1 VARSEFAVAHAWDS
15 DLRSPVRWIV
25 SHLKRSP
32 WLLALMI
39 VGALGN
45 AALAAAI
52 PLYTGY
58 AFDTLTGPSPSMTP
72 ILWATLALILTQ
84 LGRFFMQLGRN
95 FGAET
100 VGQRLERDT
109 RQELYAS
116 LLGKSMG
123 FHDLRPTGEIMARA
137 TNDVRELALMVAP
150 GLNLVFGSGN
160 FLIVPIFAAPSIHP
174 ALIATPLGFA
184 VTYFITMFYY
194 LRDLRPTTEAVRRR
208 FGQMNANLTE
218 AVEGIETIKGAAQEE
233 SERNRFIHT
242 ATDVRDAFVT
252 QSRVEAR
259 FLPLLLLGIAT
270 GLGFGHA
277 LYLFQQGA
285 ISVGDIV
292 AYMGLLSLF
301 TFPVNISLFAYSQVS
316 SGLSSARRIL
326 ELISTETAL
335 DENRAGHQATM
346 VGNLRFD
353 NVTFRYALDKQTQQN
368 INGNQHGTERLTDEE
383 NNLLASQPALD
394 NVSFE
399 IAPGQ
404 TLALVGQT
412 GSGKSTVA
420 KLINR
425 IYDPEAGE
433 VSIDGI
439 NVAEWNLETL
449 RRQISIIEQD
459 IFLYSRT
466 IAENIAFGNANAT
479 QEEIEAAARSAQAH
493 EFILTF
499 PAGYQTVIGER
510 GVTLSG
516 GQRQRIALARAFLTN
531 PAILILD
538 DSTSAIDSATEDQIQ
553 RAIEAA
559 TKGRTTLLITHRL
572 SQIRWADKIVVLRR
586 GRVVAA
592 GSHEEL
598 MAQSQAYRDIFAR
611 L

>member
-1 VARSEFAVAHAWDS
+1 MTRSEFVVDHQWNS
-15 DLRSPVRWIV
+15 DLRSPVRWII

-32 WLLALMI
+32 WLLTLM
-39 VGALGN
+39 VLGGVGN

-58 AFDTLTGPSPSMTP
+58 AFDSLTGPTPSMRAL
-72 ILWATLALILTQ
+72 LWATIALVVTQ
-84 LGRFFMQLGRN
+84 LVRFFMQLGRN

-100 VGQRLERDT
+100 VAQRLERDT

-123 FHDLRPTGEIMARA
+123 FHDMRPTGEIMARA
-137 TNDVRELALMVAP
+137 TNDVREMALMVAP

-160 FLIVPIFAAPSIHP
+160 FLIVPIFASPSIHP
-174 ALIATPLGFA
+174 TLIATPIAFA
-184 VTYFITMFYY
+184 IAYFISMSYY
-194 LRDLRPTTEAVRRR
+194 LRDLRPTTEAVRSR

-233 SERNRFIHT
+233 SERERFIQT
-242 ATDVRDAFVT
+242 ATNVRDAFVT

-259 FLPLLLLGIAT
+259 FLPLLLLGITMGVA
-270 GLGFGHA
+270 FGHA
-277 LYLFQQGA
+277 LLLFRRGE

-292 AYMGLLSLF
+292 AYMGLISLF

-316 SGLSSARRIL
+316 SGMSSARRIL

-335 DENRAGHQATM
+335 DENRAGHQ
-346 VGNLRFD
+346 GSIRGDIRFD
-353 NVTFRYALDKQTQQN
+353 HVTFRYTLENKN
-368 INGNQHGTERLTDEE
+368 EDEE
-383 NNLLASQPALD
+383 EDSSLASQSALTD
-394 NVSFE
+394 VSFE
-399 IAPGQ
+399 IAAGQ

-412 GSGKSTVA
+412 GSGKSTIA

-425 IYDPEAGE
+425 IYDVQAGH
-433 VSIDGI
+433 VFVDGI
-439 NVAEWNLETL
+439 DVRDWNLEAL

-466 IAENIAFGNANAT
+466 IAENIAFGNAGAT

-493 EFILTF
+493 DFILTF
-499 PAGYQTVIGER
+499 PEGYQTVIGER

-516 GQRQRIALARAFLTN
+516 GQRQRIALARAFLTD

-559 TKGRTTLLITHRL
+559 TEGRTTLLITHRL
-572 SQIRWADKIVVLRR
+572 SQIRWADKIVVLR
-586 GRVVAA
+586 VVAS
-592 GSHEEL
+592 GSHDEL